1 MKRIERTWGMGYTHG
16 VKVIADERRRVTL
29 PKPIRGGDVFELEKE
44 ANGRLV
50 LTKLAKPVQPTA
62 KLVRKRGL
70 LLLSSAEAITWEQTR
85 KAMDEFP

>member
-1 MKRIERTWGMGYTHG
+1 MGLGYTHS

-29 PKPIRGGDVFELEKE
+29 PKPIRGGDVFELEEE

-50 LTKLAKPVQPTA
+50 LTRLAKPKPPTV
-62 KLVRKRGL
+62 KLVRRDGL
-70 LLLSSAEAITWEQTR
+70 LLLSSAGAITWEQTR